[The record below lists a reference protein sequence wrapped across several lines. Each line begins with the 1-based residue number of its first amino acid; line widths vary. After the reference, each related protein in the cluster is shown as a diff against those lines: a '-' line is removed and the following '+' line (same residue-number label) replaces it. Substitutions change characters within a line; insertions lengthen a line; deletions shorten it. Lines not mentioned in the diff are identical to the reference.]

1 MEGDD
6 PAGADGR
13 APARRERD
21 WVARRPVGVGSLWRH
36 GSGLFQIMR
45 DHAADVWR
53 QEQEL
58 SKGQVVATLE
68 EVTGPLVHLN
78 QRVTGKYQEPA
89 AEFAQGDQNSYKRRP
104 AAVCEQ
110 HTPCWPFVPVEIVK
124 REGGYTVLE
133 QGRKVTPTLLSP
145 AMQRLNEVWGKGR
158 GVDNAALDAMTDVP
172 KREALRQTRDVAR
185 RELDAAK
192 REGVLHYGLQIP
204 PQIRSKEAVY
214 ATGEEEQSYT
224 DAQQLDVFE
233 NTRYDAEREAVGK
246 TTLQHAPSASAVDP
260 PPLRFAA
267 PLAMRVRVEE
277 RELPPDYVRVT
288 TRATTVAS
296 MGQYDGLVNRVEDLR
311 LGAFD
316 LPVGLVTDPTSE
328 AAVVPFPMTV
338 PMIPQAR
345 LISRHA
351 KRQRMVRDWRNG
363 RFGTGGTLS
372 GLLAFVSLP
381 SVTNRWLAIPQLMT
395 WGVGLAPRVAV
406 GAATVA
412 ARWWRSYWLRVRPDT
427 DGTEER
433 VYTYGSPS
441 VNVFDDLL
449 ADLRQID
456 DELKRGDEMVA
467 KDQAVNP
474 FADYFASVNVAEPS
488 DRKGERATT
497 QVVGPRIENLTGRA
511 RQLAEFLLPA
521 LWYDPSP
528 KNAGN
533 DTYLPDKP
541 PEAIPQPKKTIA
553 DPLLTKEGKE
563 FVQQAFETTVEL
575 FKALTWTNEKK
586 LGKLDA
592 RTRAHNKADNT
603 GMDGFYLGSHRSE
616 LRYDVEIG
624 DSQHD
629 KPIRMSI
636 HAYQE
641 AGLLAGRAAVDYD
654 QLRAS
659 FETFTAEVDELVA
672 SWQKRIDAQK
682 NGMYALIPVLPIV
695 FDAAGRVQ
703 KWARVRRS
711 NDTAGNEPLTWFR
724 DRAVLNGEN
733 TQAAQG
739 FLKLRPE
746 FTTDDVRA
754 RLRELLRCDFG
765 PRDGSVPSHE
775 YVPPPNSGLNPEG
788 DLSPAE
794 VRMSFD
800 DQKAQK
806 PIEWE
811 FLSLASVQGPFL
823 ELGLDKF
830 ARQDRRLVTDDPP
843 FLNPLMDTAF
853 VNNQSAFDDEGV
865 LRNQNGYFEIPGA
878 AGALYSIEIEAMLL
892 PPQPNLKAD
901 YLRARHAT
909 LNEGVLERRLPQLI
923 KLKRPSVL
931 GGHEP
936 LRDTDN
942 QLYDRLKVLG
952 PVCRRAARFLD
963 AELREL
969 VELEVEAVH
978 AEQTRASSR
987 SEVTP
992 ASDDGLPQRRRLQFV
1007 SLYDAASVAA
1017 VLPNGSAPLPPL
1029 CTPPTL
1035 PLGATLPDETARH
1048 LHAALRV
1055 MFGARVLTMED
1066 VLGAREA
1073 VPDVV
1078 RSEAR
1083 NAFASILVNCLL
1095 ARHRASTRMH
1105 AHDMVESVVRQARRI
1120 SLEAARLIKALYDV
1134 HSAAVLAD
1142 SDELL
1147 RMRPE
1152 GPVARLALRH
1162 TGGWRVDWGTSIV
1175 VLRSA
1180 VWRDHVRAFA
1190 DALAARAVDTKAH
1203 PALLPLLNVRTSWM
1217 SVRPN
1222 GPGPGDAAELH
1233 TFDALNVHEARRA
1246 VCRAKALLSAHLP
1259 GLGDDS
1265 VLEVHSLLR
1274 TLTLADL
1281 VLARPVL
1288 WRILGSASAAT
1299 RAQFETPVVV
1309 VDPDNADDPYHPFA
1323 NECRMD
1329 ADPDVGMDARPVP
1342 RVLEQ
1347 GELER
1352 AWAARRVELP
1362 LRALRH
1368 PLETDD
1374 DQLNAA
1380 FEGVIDRIHQC
1391 TLDDAADAADA
1402 ATRRRR
1408 KPPNECVY
1416 YVPVCCAL
1424 TPDMT
1429 QEYDPCTGMQ
1439 LVSVRAMPA
1448 GADSVELAAAPAGG
1462 APPSAVVTLTL
1473 QGSLAVDGRMPPHP
1487 LFFHS
1492 TPLQDGSDKLTACVA
1507 LVTPLVDATLRAAS
1521 SATFDPDGIDEAD
1534 EPSLRQVMEALDALN
1549 ARPAN
1554 NSSNVARDER
1564 VDRVASALADA
1575 RRVLIL
1581 ATDRIYQALL
1591 YTAKASGA
1599 AANGDTAELH
1609 ITLAKLR
1616 LTGGDGDAAAQDALA
1631 DVADTDAG
1639 TDADQSQEEAAQRRE
1654 VARTLPQRSAP
1665 FGDADAAVAA
1675 RTNKRMLMLAAMVA
1689 RTLLQLP
1696 IGNLKRITIHFVD
1709 LDPGEDQTL
1718 LDEAAALYNRYAT
1731 QLQLTHAHTVPLS
1744 ELVSPMA
1751 AVLLTNGNAP

>member
-6 PAGADGR
+6 PASSD
-13 APARRERD
+13 PARRERG

-36 GSGLFQIMR
+36 GRGLFQTIR
-45 DHAADVWR
+45 DHTDDVWE

-58 SKGQVVATLE
+58 SKAQAVATLE
-68 EVTGPLVHLN
+68 EAVEPPVHLD
-78 QRVTGKYQEPA
+78 QRVTGRYQEPA
-89 AEFAQGDQNSYKRRP
+89 VEFAPVTEQDQTSYSRRP
-104 AAVCEQ
+104 AAACEQ

-124 REGGYTVLE
+124 HEGRYTVLE
-133 QGRKVTPTLLSP
+133 QGRKVKPTLLSP
-145 AMQRLNEVWGKGR
+145 AMQRLNEVWGKDR
-158 GVDNAALDAMTDVP
+158 GVDNAALDKIDDAL
-172 KREALRQTRDVAR
+172 KRDALRETRDVAR
-185 RELDAAK
+185 RDLDAAK

-204 PQIRSKEAVY
+204 PQIRSKDAVY
-214 ATGEEEQSYT
+214 DTGGDEQPYT

-233 NTRYDAEREAVGK
+233 GAQRDAEREAVK
-246 TTLQHAPSASAVDP
+246 YTTLKHAPSASAVDP

-328 AAVVPFPMTV
+328 AAVVPFPMTI

-363 RFGTGGTLS
+363 RFGTGGKLS

-381 SVTNRWLAIPQLMT
+381 SVTSRWLAIPQLMT
-395 WGVGLAPRVAV
+395 WGVGLAPRVAL
-406 GAATVA
+406 GAVTVA

-427 DGTEER
+427 DGTEEQ

-456 DELKRGDEMVA
+456 DELKRGDERVA

-474 FADYFASVNVAEPS
+474 FADYFASVNVADAN

-497 QVVGPRIENLTGRA
+497 QVVGPRVENLTGRA
-511 RQLAEFLLPA
+511 RQLAEFLFPA
-521 LWYDPSP
+521 IWYDPSP
-528 KNAGN
+528 KNANN
-533 DTYLPDKP
+533 DESLPDRP
-541 PEAIPQPKKTIA
+541 PEAILQPRPKVA
-553 DPLLTKEGKE
+553 NALLTEAGKR
-563 FVQQAFETTVEL
+563 FVQQAFGTAAEL
-575 FKALTWTNEKK
+575 FRAITWTDEKK

-654 QLRAS
+654 QLRTS
-659 FETFTAEVDELVA
+659 FEAFTAEVEELVVG
-672 SWQKRIDAQK
+672 WQKRIDAQK
-682 NGMYALIPVLPIV
+682 KGMYALVPVLPV
-695 FDAAGRVQ
+695 VVDAAGRVQ
-703 KWARVRRS
+703 NWARAR
-711 NDTAGNEPLTWFR
+711 NADNNPGNEALTWFR
-724 DRAVLNGEN
+724 DRAVLRGEN
-733 TQAAQG
+733 TDAEQG

-775 YVPPPNSGLNPEG
+775 YEPPSNSGL
-788 DLSPAE
+788 
-794 VRMSFD
+794 D
-800 DQKAQK
+800 DDAAGREEFETMKASV
-806 PIEWE
+806 PIQWE
-811 FLSLASVQGPFL
+811 YLSLASVQGPFL

-830 ARQDRRLVTDDPP
+830 AGQDRRLVRDDPP
-843 FLNPLMDTAF
+843 FLNPLMDTPF
-853 VNNQSAFDDEGV
+853 VNDQSAFDDEGV
-865 LRNQNGYFEIPGA
+865 LQNQNAYFEQPGA
-878 AGALYSIEIEAMLL
+878 AGTMVYLVAEAMLL

-909 LNEGVLERRLPQLI
+909 LNGDTVLERRLPQLV

-963 AELREL
+963 AEVREL

-978 AEQTRASSR
+978 AEQTRASLGR
-987 SEVTP
+987 EVTP
-992 ASDDGLPQRRRLQFV
+992 AGDVGLPQRRRLQFV
-1007 SLYDAASVAA
+1007 SLYNAASVAD
-1017 VLPNGSAPLPPL
+1017 VLPNGSALLPPL

-1222 GPGPGDAAELH
+1222 GPGPEDAEELH

-1246 VCRAKALLSAHLP
+1246 VCRVKALLSAHLR
-1259 GLGDDS
+1259 GGDGDR
-1265 VLEVHSLLR
+1265 VLEVHPLLR

-1281 VLARPVL
+1281 ALARPVL
-1288 WRILGSASAAT
+1288 WRILGSASDAT
-1299 RAQFETPVVV
+1299 RAQFEASVV
-1309 VDPDNADDPYHPFA
+1309 VDDPNDADNPDNPFA

-1329 ADPDVGMDARPVP
+1329 VDPDLGMDARPVP

-1347 GELER
+1347 EELEQ

-1374 DQLNAA
+1374 DRLDAA
-1380 FEGVIDRIHQC
+1380 FEGIINRMHQC
-1391 TLDDAADAADA
+1391 TLYDAADA
-1402 ATRRRR
+1402 ATRRCR
-1408 KPPNECVY
+1408 KPPDKCVY

-1424 TPDMT
+1424 TPDMA

-1439 LVSVRAMPA
+1439 LVCVLAMPT
-1448 GADSVELAAAPAGG
+1448 GANSVQLAAAPPGGG
-1462 APPSAVVTLTL
+1462 ADAAVTLTL
-1473 QGSLAVDGRMPPHP
+1473 QGSLAVDGRIPPHP
-1487 LFFHS
+1487 LFFHL
-1492 TPLQDGSDKLTACVA
+1492 TPYPEGDELTACVA
-1507 LVTPLVDATLRAAS
+1507 LVTPLANATLSAAS
-1521 SATFDPDGIDEAD
+1521 SATFGPFGRDDENAG
-1534 EPSLRQVMEALDALN
+1534 SLRQVMETLDALN
-1549 ARPAN
+1549 ARPTDN
-1554 NSSNVARDER
+1554 RSNVARDER

-1591 YTAKASGA
+1591 YTAKANEAG
-1599 AANGDTAELH
+1599 ANGATAELH
-1609 ITLAKLR
+1609 IKVAGLR
-1616 LTGGDGDAAAQDALA
+1616 ITGGDGRTAPDALA
-1631 DVADTDAG
+1631 GVADTDAG
-1639 TDADQSQEEAAQRRE
+1639 TDADQPQEAAQRQRQD

-1665 FGDADAAVAA
+1665 FGDADADADAAA

-1689 RTLLQLP
+1689 HTLLRLP
-1696 IGNLKRITIHFVD
+1696 IGGLRQITTRFVD
-1709 LDPGEDQTL
+1709 LDPGDQTL
-1718 LDEAAALYNRYAT
+1718 LDEATALYNRYAT
-1731 QLQLTHAHTVPLS
+1731 QLQVTHAHTVPLS

-1751 AVLLTNGNAP
+1751 AVLLTDDVPAAPAPAPP